1 MSIPSPTATPPDRSA
16 ADFEQGL
23 NRLSRGIREYNLF
36 QGVQLVLERL
46 HASHPGLDE
55 EALHQRLEL
64 QANPSLGFPG
74 SDIDRVQFFEERG
87 ELRARLRI
95 NVVSLFGAGS
105 PLPAFYGEQAL
116 GDSEDG
122 NPTRDFLDLFNN
134 RLQRLLLPVWQKY
147 RYHARFHSGA
157 QDPFSEQLFALIGLG
172 GAQIRAASEL
182 NWKRLLPY
190 LGLLSLRA
198 HSAALIE
205 SVLRYYFKHAELHI
219 EQCLERQVEILGEQ
233 RNRLGL
239 ANSQLG
245 ESLVLG
251 EFVRDRGGKFRIHVH
266 QLGWDR
272 FHEFLPIG
280 TGYQPL
286 CALVRFTLRDPL
298 DYDIRLEL
306 RQDEI
311 RDLRIGADNPCR
323 LGWTSWLGRD
333 NADGVVT
340 LGSTR
345 ARAMVND
352 DSPLTMDHAPIKD

>member
-1 MSIPSPTATPPDRSA
+1 MSILSPTSTPPGRSA
-16 ADFEQGL
+16 ADFEPGL
-23 NRLSRGIREYNLF
+23 TRLSRGIREYSLF

-46 HASHPGLDE
+46 HATHPHLDE
-55 EALHQRLEL
+55 EALLQRLEL

-74 SDIDRVQFFEERG
+74 SDIDRVQFFEEHG

-95 NVVSLFGAGS
+95 NLVSLCGAGS

-116 GDSEDG
+116 GDSVDG

-134 RLQRLLLPVWQKY
+134 RLQRLLLPIWQKY
-147 RYHARFHSGA
+147 RYHARFQSGA
-157 QDPFSEQLFALIGLG
+157 LDPFSEQLFALIGLG

-205 SVLRYYFKHAELHI
+205 SVLRYYFKHAALHI

-251 EFVRDRGGKFRIHVH
+251 EFVRDRGGKFRIHVR
-266 QLGWDR
+266 QLDWER

-280 TGYQPL
+280 NGYQPL

-311 RDLRIGADNPCR
+311 RELRLGADNPCL
-323 LGWTSWLGRD
+323 LGWTTWLGRD

-340 LGSTR
+340 LGSQT
-345 ARAMVND
+345 
-352 DSPLTMDHAPIKD
+352 H